1 MKMTSAIPASIL
13 VLLALLA
20 PAFAHAQASRTWVS
34 GVGDDANPCSRTAPC
49 KTLAGTISK
58 TAAGGIINLIDSGG
72 IGAVTIT
79 KSITIQMQTPL
90 AGVLA
95 AGTNGI
101 IINAAATDVVV
112 LRGLAIHGFG
122 TGLNGVRILQAG
134 TVRIENC
141 DIQDFV
147 ESGIEAANSTPL
159 KLTVDDTSIERILA
173 AGGAAGPNDGGVLLA
188 PTGAG
193 SVRAVFNNVRIHGV
207 NQWGI
212 NMLGNIR
219 LTLHDSVIS
228 GVTGSALRVDGSVG
242 SAQVLLDNAS
252 LIDNTGNGILS
263 TGAVAVA
270 RVSNSV
276 MSGNNQ
282 AMNAINSGQI
292 ITFGNNVFAGNANNG
307 TSTSAAVLQ

>member
-122 TGLNGVRILQAG
+122 TGLTGVRILRAG
-134 TVRIENC
+134 AVRIEDC

-147 ESGIEAANSTPL
+147 ESGIKAVNINPL
-159 KLTVDDTSIERILA
+159 KLTVQNTRIERILA
-173 AGGAAGPNDGGVLLA
+173 TASADDGGIVLL
-188 PTGAG
+188 PSSG
-193 SVRAVFNNVRIHGV
+193 SVRAVLDNVSIHGV
-207 NQWGI
+207 NQFGI
-212 NMLGNIR
+212 NVKPDSR
-219 LTLHDSVIS
+219 VTLRNSTI
-228 GVTGSALRVDGSVG
+228 TGTTGTALRVDGSTGLAQAMVDSTTLFDSSVNAIQANG
-242 SAQVLLDNAS
+242 SA
-252 LIDNTGNGILS
+252 GIVRL
-263 TGAVAVA
+263 
-270 RVSNSV
+270 SNSV
-276 MSGNNQ
+276 LTNNVGA
-282 AMNAINSGQI
+282 AMVATNSGQI
-292 ITFGNNVFAGNANNG
+292 ISFGNNLLAGNQVNG
-307 TSTSAAVLQ
+307 TATSTATLQ